1 LRKRDEGTEVMRY
14 EGFERSVGSKFFWSL
29 RPVSQ
34 FLNHSNPS
42 TPSSPSF
49 LFFFFFF
56 FKERKKE
63 IERERELK
71 SR

>member
-1 LRKRDEGTEVMRY
+1 MTY
-14 EGFERSVGSKFFWSL
+14 EGFEGSVSPKFFWSL
-29 RPVSQ
+29 GAVSR
-34 FLNHSNPS
+34 FLNRSNPS

-63 IERERELK
+63 IEREREPK